1 MSQSYGFVLRNPCS
15 VEREVCE
22 KYNLN
27 RIDVSMIDTVV
38 RKMRKEND
46 DLKII
51 MGKTECIGTPGP
63 RFDPAYSPNT
73 YFYGDP
79 NPKGFGNPLL

>member
-1 MSQSYGFVLRNPCS
+1 
-15 VEREVCE
+15 
-22 KYNLN
+22 
-27 RIDVSMIDTVV
+27 
-38 RKMRKEND
+38 MRKEND

-79 NPKGFGNPLL
+79 NPFGFGDPLL